1 MTDFDQT
8 WPSKIGQNDQEFK
21 ICIINPFDL
30 IWLAG
35 IIKLSDFLLEN
46 DYFSM
51 KISKKYNNQYNDQLI
66 SQLSLTDDKGGSELE
81 YYSKI
86 YEKYRIFIKIL

>member
-1 MTDFDQT
+1 MMTLTRHGHQ
-8 WPSKIGQNDQEFK
+8 KLVKNDQEFK

-30 IWLAG
+30 ILLAG

-81 YYSKI
+81 ILENIPKI
-86 YEKYRIFIKIL
+86 SYFIKIL

>member
-1 MTDFDQT
+1 MMTLTRHGHQ
-8 WPSKIGQNDQEFK
+8 KLVKNDQEFK

-35 IIKLSDFLLEN
+35 IIKLPDFLLEN

-81 YYSKI
+81 ILENIPKI
-86 YEKYRIFIKIL
+86 SYFIKIL